1 MYPLRPPGALGNDV
15 QQVESLDGKS
25 TTEGKNPNALYHIV
39 SDVELNATRA
49 GKLFHDALMR
59 ALQAE
64 SQSAIASGWRMDKFD
79 RTY

>member
-1 MYPLRPPGALGNDV
+1 VDHLVHLIMMFGRWKAWMEL
-15 QQVESLDGKS
+15 S
-25 TTEGKNPNALYHIV
+25 TTEGKNPNAMYHIV

-59 ALQAE
+59 AVQAE